1 VRAGGANR
9 LIAWGYNANGELG
22 NGTTTDSDVPVKV
35 KLPKGTT
42 VTAASSGEDH
52 SLALSSTGSVLA
64 WGYNGD
70 GQLGNGTTTDRHVPV
85 KVKLPKGT
93 KVTAI
98 SAGCEHSL
106 ALTST
111 GSVLAWGYNA
121 FGQLG
126 NGTTGGTSDVPVKV
140 KLPKGTKV
148 TAISG
153 GCDHSLA
160 LTSTGSVL
168 AWGYN
173 GSGELGNGTTTDS
186 DVPVKVKLPKGTKV
200 TAISGGGSLGLALAS
215 SGAVWAWGY
224 NGNGQLGNGTTTDSD
239 VPVKVKLPKG
249 TKATAVAAG
258 ASHSL
263 ALAST
268 GSVLAWGYNFDGELG
283 NGTTTQSDV
292 PVKVKLP
299 KGTKVTAVAAGGSHS
314 LALASTGSVLAWGFN
329 GDGELGNGTTTDSN
343 VPVKVKLPKGTK
355 ATEIAAGGQHAVA
368 LTSRGAVLDW
378 GYNGDG
384 QLGNGTTTDSDVPV
398 KVKLPKDTAA
408 TQVAAGG
415 DSYHTLALIHRA

>member
-1 VRAGGANR
+1 
-9 LIAWGYNANGELG
+9 
-22 NGTTTDSDVPVKV
+22 
-35 KLPKGTT
+35 
-42 VTAASSGEDH
+42 
-52 SLALSSTGSVLA
+52 
-64 WGYNGD
+64 
-70 GQLGNGTTTDRHVPV
+70 
-85 KVKLPKGT
+85 
-93 KVTAI
+93 
-98 SAGCEHSL
+98 
-106 ALTST
+106 
-111 GSVLAWGYNA
+111 
-121 FGQLG
+121 
-126 NGTTGGTSDVPVKV
+126 V

-173 GSGELGNGTTTDS
+173 ADGQLGNGTTTQS
-186 DVPVKVKLPKGTKV
+186 DVPVRVKLPKGTKV
-200 TAISGGGSLGLALAS
+200 TAISAGCSYSLALTS
-215 SGAVWAWGY
+215 TGSVLAWGS
-224 NGNGQLGNGTTTDSD
+224 NGNGELGNGTTGGTSD
-239 VPVKVKLPKG
+239 VPVRVKLPKG